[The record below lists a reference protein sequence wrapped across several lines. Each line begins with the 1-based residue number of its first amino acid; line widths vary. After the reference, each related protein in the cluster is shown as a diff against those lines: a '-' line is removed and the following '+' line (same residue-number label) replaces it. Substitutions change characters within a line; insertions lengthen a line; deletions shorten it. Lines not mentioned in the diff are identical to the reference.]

1 MKKYST
7 HGKTSPV
14 GSLAGLATCRYRI
27 FFQNNFEVSIDI
39 FGPFPATWLLTHV
52 GSRKSLLQDR
62 NKKKALVYSD
72 FAKT

>member
-27 FFQNNFEVSIDI
+27 FFQNNFEVSID
-39 FGPFPATWLLTHV
+39 HV
-52 GSRKSLLQDR
+52 AANARRFNVKSFLQDR
-62 NKKKALVYSD
+62 KKKALVYSD

>member
-39 FGPFPATWLLTHV
+39 SGHV
-52 GSRKSLLQDR
+52 AANARRFNVKSFLQDL
-62 NKKKALVYSD
+62 KKKALVYSD